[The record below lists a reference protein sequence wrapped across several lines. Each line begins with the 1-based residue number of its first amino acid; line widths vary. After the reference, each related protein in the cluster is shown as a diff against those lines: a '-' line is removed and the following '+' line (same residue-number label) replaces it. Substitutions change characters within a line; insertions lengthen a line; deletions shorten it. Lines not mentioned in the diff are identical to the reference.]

1 MVLDQDKE
9 IQNTFSTFSL
19 LWELCNDAQEVF
31 VVLRFHLAKKNCQKK
46 QPFGHKYKI
55 KRRENIWQLSQT
67 DYGG

>member
-31 VVLRFHLAKKNCQKK
+31 VVLRFHLASVYRTEAKITAKKTA
-46 QPFGHKYKI
+46 
-55 KRRENIWQLSQT
+55 IWSQI
-67 DYGG
+67 